1 MPRTWLCACLL
12 VSVVSGG
19 ACASVPINKSAAAD
33 LAKADALVAEGC
45 YDCLTDARDIYARV
59 AVAKARP
66 IVLPRLFETTVL
78 LGLRDKELALDPAK
92 HFDAARALI
101 PELPSTYTAAAYL
114 DMAATVL
121 PDGIGTPGRELA
133 RFRRPGNDQL
143 EAWKTS
149 LQAGA
154 GGEWFRRYLS
164 VSLDCVVGRMI
175 PAAGRAGGAAS
186 APAPPPAAGTE
197 PQLVVYRRATC
208 PRVDRVMLGG
218 LVEADPRFLEAGV
231 LTGRVRSMQPTGK
244 EIADARAW
252 LTAANTKWPDST
264 VVTYALGMFNQTIG
278 DCKAALAFYDRTL
291 ALKPLHEDAH
301 LGRLVC
307 LSYLRQHEAAIAE
320 ATAMIAEK
328 NSEGEA
334 TYWRAWN
341 KRELGQLPPAR
352 VDSDRMKQIVYHD
365 RAMTLAGQIEY
376 DLNDLDVA
384 EKDLLEAVTLNPISC
399 IPKWYL
405 GLVQSKRQAWTPT
418 AEAFV
423 SAMSCYE
430 GAVAFDRE
438 KLEEMRKAEN
448 VDETFRASQIAGFEA
463 AIKDDASQV
472 SASALN
478 AAINYARANN
488 REKALAYCD
497 LAAKD
502 PGRAAQVA
510 ELRALIVKS
519 PVATYT

>member
-1 MPRTWLCACLL
+1 MPRTWLWVCLL
-12 VSVVSGG
+12 ISAVSAG

-45 YDCLTDARDIYARV
+45 YDCLTDARDIYAKV

-78 LGLRDKELALDPAK
+78 LGLRDKELALDPSK
-92 HFDAARALI
+92 HFDAARVLI
-101 PELPSTYTAAAYL
+101 PELPPTYTAAAYL
-114 DMAATVL
+114 DMAVAVL
-121 PDGIGTPGRELA
+121 PDGAGTPGRELA
-133 RFRRPGNDQL
+133 QFKRPGNDQL

-154 GGEWFRRYLS
+154 GGAAFRSYLS

-175 PAAGRAGGAAS
+175 PTVRAGGAVS
-186 APAPPPAAGTE
+186 APAPAPAAGTE
-197 PQLVVYRRATC
+197 PPLVVYRRATC

-218 LVEADPRFLEAGV
+218 LVDADPRFLEAGV
-231 LTGRVRSMQPTGK
+231 LVGRIRSTQPTGK

-252 LTAANTKWPDST
+252 LTAANAKWPDST
-264 VVTYALGMFNQTIG
+264 VVTYALGMLNQTIG
-278 DCKAALAFYDRTL
+278 DCRAALTFYDRTL

-307 LSYLRQHEAAIAE
+307 LSYLRQHEPAIAE
-320 ATAMIAEK
+320 ATAMIKDK
-328 NSEGEA
+328 NNEGEA

-352 VDSDRMKQIVYHD
+352 VDSDHMKAILYHD
-365 RAMTLAGQIEY
+365 RAMLLAGQIEY
-376 DLNDLDVA
+376 DLDDIDIA
-384 EKDLLEAVTLNPISC
+384 EKDLLDSARLNPLSC

-405 GLVQSKRQAWTPT
+405 GLVQLKRKAWTPT

-423 SAMSCYE
+423 SAMTCYE
-430 GAVAFDRE
+430 GAVAYDRG
-438 KLEEMRKAEN
+438 KLEEMRTAAN

-463 AIKDDASQV
+463 AIKDDSSQV

-502 PGRAAQVA
+502 PDRAKQVA
-510 ELRALIVKS
+510 ELRAMIVR
-519 PVATYT
+519 

>member
-1 MPRTWLCACLL
+1 MRRASLL
-12 VSVVSGG
+12 ISVLFLAASA
-19 ACASVPINKSAAAD
+19 ACASAPINKEAAAT
-33 LAKADALVAEGC
+33 LAKADALIAEGC
-45 YDCLTDARDIYARV
+45 YDCLTEARDIYAKA

-78 LGLRDKELALDPAK
+78 LGLREKELALDPAK
-92 HFDAARALI
+92 RFDAARALV
-101 PELPSTYTAAAYL
+101 PELPPTYTAAAYL
-114 DMAATVL
+114 DMAIAVL

-133 RFRRPGNDQL
+133 QFKRPGNDQL
-143 EAWKTS
+143 EAWKVA
-149 LQAGA
+149 LQAGT

-164 VSLDCVVGRMI
+164 MSLDCVVGRMI
-175 PAAGRAGGAAS
+175 PTVRAGGAVS
-186 APAPPPAAGTE
+186 APAPTPPPAAGTE
-197 PQLVVYRRATC
+197 PPLVVYRRATC
-208 PRVDRVMLGG
+208 PRTDRVMLGG

-231 LTGRVRSMQPTGK
+231 LSGRIRSTQPTSK

-264 VVTYALGMFNQTIG
+264 VVTYALGMLNQTIG
-278 DCKAALAFYDRTL
+278 DCKAALTFYDKTL
-291 ALKPLHEDAH
+291 ALKPLHEDGH

-307 LSYLRQHEAAIAE
+307 LSYLRQHEPAIQE
-320 ATAMIAEK
+320 ATAMIADK

-352 VDSDRMKQIVYHD
+352 VDSDRMKQILYHD
-365 RAMTLAGQIEY
+365 RALTLAGQIEY
-376 DLNDLDVA
+376 DLDDLDVA
-384 EKDLLEAVTLNPISC
+384 EKDLKDAARLNPLSC

-405 GLVQSKRQAWTPT
+405 GLVQIKRQAWMPT

-423 SAMSCYE
+423 AAMSCYE
-430 GAVAFDRE
+430 GAVTYDRE
-438 KLEEMRKAEN
+438 KLEEMRKADN

-463 AIKDDASQV
+463 AIKDDSSQV

-488 REKALAYCD
+488 REKALEYCD

-502 PGRAAQVA
+502 PQREKQAA
-510 ELRALIVKS
+510 ELRALIVK
-519 PVATYT
+519 